1 LPHFFAINRAKR
13 AKRVKKGTGYK
24 KLAHRNREHRT
35 PTLRDIAEHLTGEA
49 RGLGEIAPRVRPA
62 GRAYIDDNIIK
73 FLAGARDTVGRIP
86 LKQPNWFLTLSK
98 DNVNSRIRAMGERRE
113 AKE

>member
-1 LPHFFAINRAKR
+1 MEIAR
-13 AKRVKKGTGYK
+13 TG
-24 KLAHRNREHRT
+24 H

-86 LKQPNWFLTLSK
+86 LKQRKLANGPLAFFIS
-98 DNVNSRIRAMGERRE
+98 
-113 AKE
+113 